1 MTTPTQI
8 CQEAECETR
17 IHARGK
23 CYKHYV
29 AMKRAGAKDIFR
41 GISWTPEDYEDYWMW
56 VQKELKI
63 VQ

>member
-8 CQEAECETR
+8 CSLDECDRR

-29 AMKRAGAKDIFR
+29 AMMREGRADTFR
-41 GISWTPEDYEDYWMW
+41 GISWTEDDYQDYWLW
-56 VQKELKI
+56 VKMELQI
-63 VQ
+63 V